1 MTTFTPALKAS
12 AVLALGIL
20 LAKTAMPASALAQA
34 PGTGFATAYSANAGK
49 PVDIEADVLE
59 VDDNKKVAVFK
70 GNVSATQGD
79 MNLKSKE
86 LYVTYT
92 QSGNKTANPADGA
105 GKTATEGANKPP
117 AEGAGKTATAANAA
131 ASPFGSN
138 DITQLDA
145 KGNVF
150 VTMKPKDETQK
161 LQQAKGDWALFEVK
175 KQLITMGGDVVLWQG
190 DNVIR
195 GSKLVVDLTT
205 SISRFEN
212 PGKAGGTGRMQA
224 TFTPPP
230 KDANKEKDKDKDK
243 EEKDKEKDKG
253 KEATN

>member
-1 MTTFTPALKAS
+1 M
-12 AVLALGIL
+12 L
-20 LAKTAMPASALAQA
+20 LAKSVIPTPALAQA

-49 PVDIEADVLE
+49 PVDVEADVLE

-92 QSGNKTANPADGA
+92 PSGNKTPVATDAA
-105 GKTATEGANKPP
+105 SKTP
-117 AEGAGKTATAANAA
+117 AESANRIPAESASKPASATNAA

-145 KGNVF
+145 RGNVF

-161 LQQAKGDWALFEVK
+161 LQQAKGDWALFDVK

-212 PGKAGGTGRMQA
+212 PGKVGGTGRMQA

-230 KDANKEKDKDKDK
+230 KDANKDKDKDK
-243 EEKDKEKDKG
+243 EKDKDEKDKEKDKG

>member
-1 MTTFTPALKAS
+1 L
-12 AVLALGIL
+12 
-20 LAKTAMPASALAQA
+20 
-34 PGTGFATAYSANAGK
+34 
-49 PVDIEADVLE
+49 
-59 VDDNKKVAVFK
+59 
-70 GNVSATQGD
+70 
-79 MNLKSKE
+79 
-86 LYVTYT
+86 
-92 QSGNKTANPADGA
+92 
-105 GKTATEGANKPP
+105 
-117 AEGAGKTATAANAA
+117 
-131 ASPFGSN
+131 GSN

-161 LQQAKGDWALFEVK
+161 LQQAKGDWATFDVK

-230 KDANKEKDKDKDK
+230 KDNKDSNKDNTKEKDK
-243 EEKDKEKDKG
+243 EEKDKEKDKN